1 MVKTQN
7 RLLVLDKILEIYDEF
22 MDEQDIACSKGCAAC
37 CTRNVTTTT
46 LEGYRLM
53 EYMISNGSNE
63 KLMAKIEKE
72 SDLPRFV
79 PTLTTNRLAELCMQG
94 KPVPE
99 EKNDAAWGQCPMLDD
114 NQCPVY
120 PARPFGCRC
129 MVSVSDCRG
138 QSAAS
143 MPDFLLTVNEVFLQY
158 IEHIDSSGK
167 SGNLTDI
174 LIYMSNP
181 DKRSQ
186 YLAGNIEDAD
196 NKKNALISNHPVKML
211 MIPPEHRERI
221 APLIESLSRI

>member
-1 MVKTQN
+1 MLYINN
-7 RLLVLDKILEIYDEF
+7 RLLVLDRILKIYDGF
-22 MDEQDIACSKGCAAC
+22 MAQQDIACSKGCAAC

-53 EYMISNGSNE
+53 EYMISMGSNE
-63 KLMAKIEKE
+63 ELMAKIENE
-72 SDLPRFV
+72 SDRPRFV

-94 KPVPE
+94 EQVPE
-99 EKNDAAWGQCPMLDD
+99 EKNDAAWGECPMLKD

-120 PARPFGCRC
+120 SARPFGCRC

-158 IEHIDSSGK
+158 IEHIDPSGK

-181 DKRSQ
+181 DKRNQ
-186 YLAGNIEDAD
+186 YLAGNIEDGSSE
-196 NKKNALISNHPVKML
+196 NTLISNHPVKML

-221 APLIESLSRI
+221 APLIESLNRI